1 MSPLTTLIVIGLV
14 GWVWAAP
21 ILPLPY
27 QLVYL
32 SPDPYGYHI
41 AAPPEPVLTNRVSD
55 EPVES
60 PEEDDSDSKS
70 YEVTQFHTEDQ
81 AGRIVYGFHSPDQ
94 VRMESRDPD
103 GTVRGSY
110 SYVDPYGNVVRMQ
123 YWDEG
128 NGIHMAGNSLPVA
141 VHQEAQYT
149 PEVRA
154 AREEHF
160 RLYEAAL
167 ATLRAAGLDDSP
179 DHESERYPSGDYE
192 EDPNPQSSEEV
203 AEEEAPPSDDTVIVE
218 NASIDREPIP
228 EYQKVPINQPQL
240 RPIEHNVSPDNDDED
255 SEDDESVAIENPE
268 LLRTTW
274 DRRGKSQDPSRAGSK
289 PMSMEASATD
299 HVEARALK
307 PEEPQEDKTSSKKE
321 SGDSS
326 KPTDKKED
334 KKVLPVKQEEQQESN
349 KEQQESKSVN
359 KDKEEVTEVPI
370 EQDLQHADRRMA
382 VGKDQEVQQTER
394 RMTEEKVSEV
404 QQAERRM
411 AEEGVPEVQQAERRM
426 AEEKVSNV
434 QQAERRSLTEEKV
447 EEVPEARA
455 FFYHFA
461 HQVPQQI
468 PQPVER
474 VEEDVTSQLEQLKQS
489 YDANIAAATAQ
500 LAAVSQQSA
509 AVPHESVSSRATGLG
524 AIPIAAVHDSQVSP
538 FQRQIIPNF
547 HLRPVYVP
555 PLN

>member
-41 AAPPEPVLTNRVSD
+41 ASPPQKVISNRVSD

-70 YEVTQFHTEDQ
+70 FEVTQFHTEDQ
-81 AGRIVYGFHSPDQ
+81 GGRIVYGFHSPDQ

-141 VHQEAQYT
+141 VHQEPQYT

-179 DHESERYPSGDYE
+179 DHEPERYPSGDYE
-192 EDPNPQSSEEV
+192 EEPNTQSSEEV

-218 NASIDREPIP
+218 NASVDREPSP
-228 EYQKVPINQPQL
+228 EYQKVPFNQQQL
-240 RPIEHNVSPDNDDED
+240 RPIEHNVSSDNSEDDV
-255 SEDDESVAIENPE
+255 EDDESVAIENPE

-274 DRRGKSQDPSRAGSK
+274 DRRGKSQEPSMPRSK
-289 PMSMEASATD
+289 PMTMETSSTD
-299 HVEARALK
+299 HVESRALK
-307 PEEPQEDKTSSKKE
+307 PEEPQEEKKPVKKE
-321 SGDSS
+321 SGDAS
-326 KPTDKKED
+326 KPTEKEEAT
-334 KKVLPVKQEEQQESN
+334 KVIPVKQEEQQETTEKPESN
-349 KEQQESKSVN
+349 EKLM
-359 KDKEEVTEVPI
+359 EEVTQAPTV
-370 EQDLQHADRRMA
+370 QHADRRMTEEN
-382 VGKDQEVQQTER
+382 VQEKEQVDR
-394 RMTEEKVSEV
+394 RLTEEKV
-404 QQAERRM
+404 
-411 AEEGVPEVQQAERRM
+411 PD
-426 AEEKVSNV
+426 V
-434 QQAERRSLTEEKV
+434 QQAERRSMIEERV
-447 EEVPEARA
+447 EDEPEARS

-461 HQVPQQI
+461 HQLPQQI

-474 VEEDVTSQLEQLKQS
+474 VYEDVSSQLDQLKQN
-489 YDANIAAATAQ
+489 YDASIAAATAQ
-500 LAAVSQQSA
+500 LTVVSKQSA
-509 AVPHESVSSRATGLG
+509 TVPQESVSTRATDLG
-524 AIPIAAVHDSQVSP
+524 AIPVAAVHDSQVSP
-538 FQRQIIPNF
+538 FQRHLIPNF
-547 HLRPVYVP
+547 HLRPVYIP